1 MGKESHEIS
10 KVILLQ
16 RIFNNISHE
25 FFKITKFCFENR
37 PIGTSIESSE
47 MVTLFFAL
55 NSTVIDL
62 ESNIIE
68 R

>member
-1 MGKESHEIS
+1 M
-10 KVILLQ
+10 
-16 RIFNNISHE
+16 
-25 FFKITKFCFENR
+25 FCFENR

-47 MVTLFFAL
+47 MVTLFFGL